1 MATINYLYPVA
12 GSVPSSHASQTANLV
27 MAQIVMTDL
36 DTTAVVTH
44 NFLSSQI
51 FPPNVATD
59 LASGFPFPT
68 MNYTTAP
75 TTTLANSL
83 QMVVGTNIVTITKV
97 AQVGSAFTG
106 VLKIE
111 RPGTAGR

>member
-51 FPPNVATD
+51 FPPDAATD
-59 LASGFPFPT
+59 LASGFPIPAIYF
-68 MNYTTAP
+68 TTPP
-75 TTTLANSL
+75 TTTLANAL
-83 QMVVGTNIVTITKV
+83 GIVVGTNILTITKV

-106 VLKIE
+106 VLSIS
-111 RPGTAGR
+111 RPQTSQR